1 LARGLQLSHHR
12 AVACRSAVG
21 GGEGARVKTLVR
33 PRAAPGGSDRAPPDD
48 GLVLGRYTL
57 LEQIGSGGYG
67 TVWVARD
74 RQRRERVAVKRVPRH
89 DDDPLERARI
99 EREGRAAARLDHP
112 AIVKL
117 YETGDDAGAHYLVS
131 ELVEGSSLAKLYRG
145 GGIGDR
151 ELLAIGSVLAD
162 ALEHAHERGVVHRDV
177 KPQNV
182 IVPARPA
189 AGGPPAKLTDFGI
202 ARLAGENPL
211 TNTGDVIGTFEY
223 MAPEQAQGRAA
234 GPRADLYSLALTL
247 YEGFA
252 GANPLR
258 GETVAAT
265 ALRLGTAVEPL
276 GRVRGDL
283 PAALC
288 SAIDR
293 ALTPAAASRGT
304 LAQLRVA
311 LDAALEQGGPRR
323 RRLRRQRV
331 APDPALTRRS
341 RIALSARGRAL
352 LGAAAAGAVTAVTLN
367 ELLAV
372 RSLQT
377 TIFAGAGAAA
387 LVLASSAVGWL
398 LVGLAALA
406 WLGVSG
412 DPGTALLVCAALAP
426 VPLLLAS
433 RPWLWSAPALGPM
446 LGVLGLAAC
455 SPVLAGRL
463 GARAPARAALAALS
477 YWWLAIAEA
486 LSGRRLAFGAP
497 LGVVPRAS
505 WQGSL
510 SAAFQHALVPLASSG
525 RLATAALW
533 ALAAVLLPWLV
544 RGSRRQLRAVG
555 AVVWAGLLVAAGT
568 VLAARLGLP
577 RPGSPLEIGALA
589 AVLAFATAN
598 VRALPHQSPTVA

>member
-1 LARGLQLSHHR
+1 M
-12 AVACRSAVG
+12 
-21 GGEGARVKTLVR
+21 KTLVR
-33 PRAAPGGSDRAPPDD
+33 PRAAPGGSDLAYPDR

-67 TVWVARD
+67 TVWIALD
-74 RQRRERVAVKRVPRH
+74 EHRRERVAVKRVPRH
-89 DDDPLERARI
+89 GDEPLERARI

-112 AIVKL
+112 AIVSL

-131 ELVEGSSLAKLYRG
+131 ELVEGSSLAKLYRAG
-145 GGIGDR
+145 GVGDR
-151 ELLAIGSVLAD
+151 ELLAIGAVLAD

-189 AGGPPAKLTDFGI
+189 AGGPAAKLTDFGI

-265 ALRLGTAVEPL
+265 ALRLGAAVAPL
-276 GRVRGDL
+276 AAVRSDL
-283 PAALC
+283 PADLC
-288 SAIDR
+288 NAIDR
-293 ALTPAAASRGT
+293 ALAPDVASRGT
-304 LAQLRVA
+304 LAQLRGA
-311 LDAALEQGGPRR
+311 LDGALEQGSSRR
-323 RRLRRQRV
+323 GRLHKRRE
-331 APDPALTRRS
+331 APDPALTPRS

-352 LGAAAAGAVTAVTLN
+352 LGATGAGTVTALTLN
-367 ELLAV
+367 ELLGV
-372 RSLQT
+372 HSLASVT
-377 TIFAGAGAAA
+377 FAGAGAAA
-387 LVLASSAVGWL
+387 LVALSAAVGWL

-406 WLGVSG
+406 WLGVNG
-412 DPGTALLVCAALAP
+412 DPGTALLLCAALAP
-426 VPLLLAS
+426 VALLLAS
-433 RPWLWSAPALGPM
+433 RPWLWSAPALGPILCV
-446 LGVLGLAAC
+446 LGVATC

-463 GARAPARAALAALS
+463 GGRAPARAALAALS

-497 LGVVPRAS
+497 AAVAPRAS

-510 SAAFQHALVPLASSG
+510 SAAFQHALVPLCSNG
-525 RLATAALW
+525 RLAMAALW

-544 RGSRRQLRAVG
+544 RGSRRQLRALG
-555 AVVWAGLLVAAGT
+555 AVAWAGLLVAAAT
-568 VLAARLGLP
+568 LLAARLGLP
-577 RPGSPLEIGALA
+577 RPSSPLAIGALA
-589 AVLAFATAN
+589 AALAFATAN
-598 VRALPHQSPTVA
+598 LRAHPH